1 MLRYEAF
8 TQRRASATLAVPP
21 YLRRVQA
28 AHHLALFKSERHTQ
42 SQITDAALFF
52 GRLASRHLGTLVAA
66 ANRAAHVSAAAP
78 AGRLTPPRQPLL
90 RRHYEQAVPAAE
102 AAAAAKADGSAA
114 RERAAHAEGAQ
125 AERAAKARAYQN
137 PVAAAAAP
145 PPYTFVTE
153 IK

>member
-90 RRHYEQAVPAAE
+90 RRHYEQAE
-102 AAAAAKADGSAA
+102 AAAAAEADGSAA

-125 AERAAKARAYQN
+125 AERAAKARRAYQN

-145 PPYTFVTE
+145 PPYTYVAE